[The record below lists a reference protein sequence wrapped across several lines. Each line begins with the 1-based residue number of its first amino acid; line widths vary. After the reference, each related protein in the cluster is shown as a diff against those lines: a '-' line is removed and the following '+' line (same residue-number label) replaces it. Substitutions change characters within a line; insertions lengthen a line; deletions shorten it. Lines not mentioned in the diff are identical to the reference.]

1 MTVGKSWNY
10 QDEFGQITWT
20 VLDMG
25 VDLNLGFATF
35 KDCLLVKED
44 NQAADFQSITYYAPG
59 RGIVLVK
66 NLSGTVEHYK
76 LTDLTRLDAAQAA
89 ATVKKWSPNY
99 AGIKDDRTQN

>member
-1 MTVGKSWNY
+1 M
-10 QDEFGQITWT
+10 
-20 VLDMG
+20 DMG

-35 KDCLLVKED
+35 KDCLLVIED

-76 LTDLTRLDAAQAA
+76 LTNLAQLDAAQAA

-99 AGIKDDRTQN
+99 AEIKDDRMQS